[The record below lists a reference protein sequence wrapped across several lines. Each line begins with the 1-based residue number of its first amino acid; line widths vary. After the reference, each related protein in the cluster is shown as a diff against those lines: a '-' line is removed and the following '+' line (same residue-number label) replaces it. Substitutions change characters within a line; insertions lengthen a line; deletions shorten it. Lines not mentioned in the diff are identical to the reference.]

1 MEFNVERITFLEGIQ
16 KTLGIVERKT
26 TMPILNN
33 ILIRAGDTQIKI
45 IATDRE
51 IGLISDYE
59 ADVVAPGEITI
70 AARKLYEMIR
80 EIQGNVINFKKMD
93 NNWVT
98 ITCGKIMYKVPG
110 IAVDE
115 FPEVADDQ
123 SITFSKI
130 KSSLLKEMINKTYF
144 AISTDEMRVNLNG
157 IYFSVEQG
165 LALMVATD
173 GHRLSI
179 VKKQMEDD
187 GLSGIEG
194 GGIILPRKGVG
205 EIRKLVE
212 DGTDDIEIGI
222 QQGLCVIR
230 KNKTVLRVSLIDSDY
245 PDYEKVIPEEK
256 GVNVR
261 LDRDQLLHSLKRM
274 GVMSSERFS
283 GVKIEL
289 AENKMTL
296 SSINP
301 DVGEAKDEIDIV
313 YEGKEFEMGYNV
325 KYLIEAIDV
334 VDEQDISIEMRE
346 AHGPGVI
353 KLVDDDSYM
362 CIIMPL
368 RL

>member
-33 ILIRAGDTQIKI
+33 ILIRASDNQIKI

-59 ADVVAPGEITI
+59 ADVVISGEITV

-80 EIQGNVINFKKMD
+80 EIQGNIINFKKMD

-98 ITCGKIMYKVPG
+98 ITCGKIMYKMPG
-110 IAVDE
+110 ITVDE
-115 FPEVADDQ
+115 FPEVKDDQ
-123 SITFSKI
+123 SVTFSKI
-130 KSSLLKEMINKTYF
+130 GSSLLKDMMNKTYF
-144 AISTDEMRVNLNG
+144 AISTDEMRTNLNG
-157 IYFSVEQG
+157 VYFCVEEG
-165 LALMVATD
+165 RASMVATD

-179 VKKQMEDD
+179 VKKDIEGI
-187 GLSGIEG
+187 GLSGLEG

-212 DGTDDIEIGI
+212 DGADDVEIGI
-222 QQGLCVIR
+222 QQSSCVIR

-245 PDYEKVIPEEK
+245 PDYAKVIPEEK
-256 GVNVR
+256 GVDVR
-261 LDRDQLLHSLKRM
+261 LNRDQLLHSLRRM
-274 GVMSSERFS
+274 SVMSSDRFS

-296 SSINP
+296 SSTNP
-301 DVGEAKDEIDIV
+301 DVGEAKDEIDIQ
-313 YEGKEFEMGYNV
+313 YEGKAFEIGYNV
-325 KYLIEAIDV
+325 KYLIDAIDV
-334 VDEQDISIEMRE
+334 VDEDDIFIEMRE
-346 AHGPGVI
+346 AYGPGVI
-353 KLVDDDSYM
+353 RPVVDDSYM